1 MNVNKQSGDA
11 FQRQQHRKSELAA
24 HGNASILGNL
34 LMALFAVYFLL
45 PIVWLMF
52 AMTKSSNELF
62 SSSIFAMGGSMG
74 ANLEWLNSYDSGIFW
89 RWCLNSVIYAA
100 VTGLIS
106 VLVTSMGGYVLSKYK
121 FPLRKAAL
129 TLNMAAMMIPQAATV
144 IPLFLMIKRIG
155 LIDTYAGVVLP
166 MLAYPFGVYFMYIY
180 IKDAVPTELID
191 SGRIDGAG
199 DLRIF
204 FRIALPLL
212 TPGLVTLF
220 LIAFIN
226 AWNNFFLPLVLLN
239 KVQLY
244 PVTLGLK
251 LWVNNLQTA
260 SMGKPLYPLIMIG
273 AFLSI
278 LPMMILFV
286 ALKKYITSGIAMGSV
301 KG

>member
-1 MNVNKQSGDA
+1 MNKSISADN
-11 FQRQQHRKSELAA
+11 FQRQQHRKAELESR
-24 HGNASILGNL
+24 GSASLLGNL
-34 LMALFAVYFLL
+34 LMALFAIYFLL

-52 AMTKSSNELF
+52 AMTKSTSELF
-62 SSSIFAMGGSMG
+62 STSIFAVGDALGD
-74 ANLEWLNSYDSGIFW
+74 NLEWLAGYDNGIFW
-89 RWCLNSVIYAA
+89 RWCLNSVGYAGI
-100 VTGLIS
+100 TGVIS
-106 VLVTSMGGYVLSKYK
+106 VLVTTMAGYVLSKYE
-121 FPLRKAAL
+121 FRARKAVMS
-129 TLNMAAMMIPQAATV
+129 LNMAAMMIPQAATV

-155 LIDTYAGVVLP
+155 LIDTYAGVILP
-166 MLAYPFGVYFMYIY
+166 MLAYPFGVYFMSTY
-180 IKDAVPTELID
+180 IKEAMPAELID

-220 LIAFIN
+220 LISFIS

-239 KVQLY
+239 NVKLY

-260 SMGKPLYPLIMIG
+260 SVGKPLYPLIMIG
-273 AFLSI
+273 AFVSI

-286 ALKKYITSGIAMGSV
+286 ALKKYITSGITMGSV